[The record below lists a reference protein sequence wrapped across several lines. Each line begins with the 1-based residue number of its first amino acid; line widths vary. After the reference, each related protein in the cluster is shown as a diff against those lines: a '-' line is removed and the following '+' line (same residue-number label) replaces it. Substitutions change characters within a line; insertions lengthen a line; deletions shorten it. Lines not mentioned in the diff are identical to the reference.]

1 MFKRFSYKQRIKLL
15 PVGFA
20 IALLLIYWIAIHDT
34 VKLRQNCKALIEE
47 SRVAGDAPQQIAI
60 TRSKLDEINAF
71 AGKKS
76 NASETDPLLEFVSN
90 SNTSKLINL
99 VDYQPVHTFQHQNYQ
114 VETRIAVFE
123 SSYTNLLKFLYN
135 LEKDFKSGKLV
146 SVRFQTETNLKTER
160 KRLLMTLYMQSVRNE
175 ETANNESSTNGNE

>member
-1 MFKRFSYKQRIKLL
+1 MFKGLSYKQRLKLL

-20 IALLLIYWIAIHDT
+20 ISLLLIYWIAIHDT
-34 VKLRQNCKALIEE
+34 FRLKQNCKVLIEE
-47 SRVAGDAPQQIAI
+47 SRIAGDAPQQIAL
-60 TRSKLDEINAF
+60 TQSKLDEINSI

-76 NASETDPLLEFVSN
+76 KTNETDPLLEFVSK

-114 VETRIAVFE
+114 VETRIAIFE
-123 SSYTNLLKFLYN
+123 SSYINLLKFLYN

-146 SVRFQTETNLKTER
+146 SVKFQTETNLKTER
-160 KRLLMTLYMQSVRNE
+160 KRLLMTLYIQSIRNE
-175 ETANNESSTNGNE
+175 ETANNE